1 MARKSRKNA
10 AEVIQAVETVASG
23 AAAVPAAIYA
33 RLSIE
38 NSGKD
43 DDGDS
48 IANQVSFCREY
59 LKDHPDL
66 RLEAVYEDNGEKGT
80 HFDRPQFQKMMEDIR
95 RGRIRCVIVKDL
107 SRFGRDYIECGYYL
121 EKIFPFM
128 NVRFIAITDRYDSL
142 TAGDAEGALMVP
154 LKNMINA
161 AYAKDISRKIITSF
175 RARQEKGEFLPAF
188 APYGYVKSKTK
199 AFRLEPDPETAPYVK
214 LIFEWFAEGASKN
227 EISKRLTEMGAV
239 TPAMRKVQLGIWK
252 AEKYKHTDWYGR
264 SLVDIL
270 KNVEYTGCIVYGKMP
285 KSLYEGIKCHRAA
298 PEEWRVIPD
307 VHEPLVSRELYDRVQ
322 ERFERQKRHYHERL
336 EAGRERR
343 EQYVNLFRGKIVCG
357 DCGKNMRY
365 RRPTVRMTVPVYDC
379 GGFIDSN
386 GKRCSRHHIQAV
398 KVEEAVRQAVRV
410 QAGMMCSLDET
421 VRKLKGSSGEAA
433 VRGRHQ
439 KKLREI
445 TRQLAAVNEK
455 KAGLYEN
462 LMEGLLD
469 DAEYQYAKERYEDDF
484 QKLNAQMEEA
494 RREKKEFDSVMESG
508 LDCLKAVRHPDSL
521 ECMTQEA
528 ADLFVKEIRV
538 FEDSRVEVVLNFTE
552 DIRMMERIVSEVEQ
566 NG

>member
-1 MARKSRKNA
+1 MARKSRKSAAAVVPA
-10 AEVIQAVETVASG
+10 AETVTAG
-23 AAAVPAAIYA
+23 AEAVPAAIYA
-33 RLSIE
+33 RLSVE

-48 IANQVSFCREY
+48 IANQVSFCQEY
-59 LKDHPDL
+59 LKDHSDL

-80 HFDRPQFQKMMEDIR
+80 HFDRPQFRKMMEDIR

-128 NVRFIAITDRYDSL
+128 GVRFIAVTDRYDSL
-142 TAGDAEGALMVP
+142 TAEDAEGALVVP

-188 APYGYVKSKTK
+188 APYGYVKSETM
-199 AFRLEPDPETAPYVK
+199 AYRYEPDPETAPYVK
-214 LIFEWFAEGASKN
+214 LIFEWFADGASRN
-227 EISKRLTEMGAV
+227 EIAKRLTEMGAV

-252 AEKYKHTDWYGR
+252 AEKYKHTSWYSR
-264 SLVDIL
+264 SMVDIL

-285 KSLYEGIKCHRAA
+285 KSLYEGIKCHRAP

-307 VHEPLVSRELYDRVQ
+307 THEPLVSRELYDRVQ

-343 EQYVNLFRGKIVCG
+343 EQYVNLFKGKIICG
-357 DCGKNMRY
+357 DCGKNMRF
-365 RRPTVRMTVPVYDC
+365 RRSVTKKTVPAYDC
-379 GGFIDSN
+379 GGFLDSG
-386 GKRCSRHHIQAV
+386 GKRCSRHHIQAG
-398 KVEEAVRQAVRV
+398 KLEEAVLQAVRV
-410 QAGMMCSLDET
+410 QIGTMCGLEEA
-421 VRKLKGSSGEAA
+421 VRRLKGSSGESAA
-433 VRGRHQ
+433 RGRLQ
-439 KKLREI
+439 KRIREI
-445 TRQLAAVNEK
+445 TGRLEAVNEK
-455 KAGLYEN
+455 KTGLYES
-462 LMEGLLD
+462 LMEGILD
-469 DAEYQYAKERYEDDF
+469 EEEYQYAKERYENDF
-484 QKLNAQMEEA
+484 LKLNAQLEEVQ
-494 RREKKEFDSVMESG
+494 REKKDLDSLMESG
-508 LDCLKAVRHPDSL
+508 MDCLKSVRHLYSL

-538 FEDSRVEVVLNFTE
+538 FEDCRVEVTLNFTE
-552 DIRMMERIVSEVEQ
+552 DIRMMERIVSKVES